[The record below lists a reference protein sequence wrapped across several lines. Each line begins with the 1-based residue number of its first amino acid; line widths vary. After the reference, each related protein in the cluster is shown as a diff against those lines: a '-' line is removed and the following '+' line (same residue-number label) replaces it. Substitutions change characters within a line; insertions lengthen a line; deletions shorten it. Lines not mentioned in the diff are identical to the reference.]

1 MIGAAPSRGSLE
13 GPRSCFPVDVSGSG
27 FANKRRA
34 QPGRRAV
41 QHGAAVLGDLLAG
54 CRMDFWG
61 AEKREEGR
69 VYAPSA
75 CAAWCCSSAR
85 KPSAALQVLCTP
97 QAVAFWGAKG
107 NAPCKPPARHFLIP
121 TPQQH
126 RPPRVSWCPPVG
138 PYGQHVPSLF
148 TAAARLDCHR
158 HVTGDAFGQPSRLH
172 VTAGRWIKAVRG
184 APAAELGLL

>member
-13 GPRSCFPVDVSGSG
+13 GPCSCFPVDVSGSG

-54 CRMDFWG
+54 CCMDFWG

-69 VYAPSA
+69 VYAPNA

-97 QAVAFWGAKG
+97 QAVAFWGCKG
-107 NAPCKPPARHFLIP
+107 QCSMQ
-121 TPQQH
+121 T
-126 RPPRVSWCPPVG
+126 
-138 PYGQHVPSLF
+138 PSLALPHPNSP
-148 TAAARLDCHR
+148 AASTPPGLL
-158 HVTGDAFGQPSRLH
+158 VSPSRAIR
-172 VTAGRWIKAVRG
+172 TACPQLVYCGR
-184 APAAELGLL
+184 APRLSPPCDR